1 MSEQVST
8 PTSQGAAVSFG
19 GTPIGLLTGFRVSPG
34 TAVFEDVTNVGSDVI
49 GTGWDARVLR
59 EIACTG
65 IEPGTVEVN
74 LFGCPPYLV
83 THIGLSGSLVI
94 SFAEGGF
101 EFQAYLETF
110 DVTGSVGQFLTGS
123 ARFRIAGQVD
133 ND

>member
-1 MSEQVST
+1 MST
-8 PTSQGAAVSFG
+8 PTAQGAAVSFG
-19 GTPIGLLTGFRVSPG
+19 GSPIGRLTGFRVSPG
-34 TAVFEDVTNVGSDVI
+34 TAQFEDVTSVGSDVI
-49 GTGWDARVLR
+49 GSGWDARVLR

-74 LFGCPPYLV
+74 LFGCPPFVNEDTGLV
-83 THIGLSGSLVI
+83 RALVI

-101 EFQAYLETF
+101 DFMAHLEAF
-110 DVTGSVGQFLTGS
+110 EVTGSVGQFLTGS

>member
-1 MSEQVST
+1 MPT
-8 PTSQGAAVSFG
+8 PSSQGSTVSFD
-19 GTPIGLLTGFRVSPG
+19 GTPIGRVTGFRASPG
-34 TAVFEDVTNVGSDVI
+34 TAQFEDVTNVGSDVI

-65 IEPGTVEVN
+65 IEPGSVDIN
-74 LFGCPPYLV
+74 LFGCPPYLA
-83 THIGLSGSLVI
+83 TDIGVAAQLVI

-101 EFQAYLETF
+101 EFVAHLETF